1 MNWFSRHFQKR
12 SAAVDS
18 TATKDGANVRKAI
31 HIDRQFSEAFRD
43 NDIEAVSR
51 IIKIKPKLLKNRITG
66 GDLLYQACQRNS
78 AEMIK
83 YLMSMGFSVHSR
95 SKLYGVS
102 TLTTAARHGRYDIVK
117 FLIDEGVT
125 LDTETAL
132 QNPLFAAVYSGNLSI
147 VSLVLDQGFD
157 PLIAY
162 TSDTM
167 TNMNAIGFGFW
178 NFEDDAAELIIDYV
192 SQGDPSI
199 ANKLRSEAKKTF

>member
-12 SAAVDS
+12 SASVDS
-18 TATKDGANVRKAI
+18 TATKAGANIREAI
-31 HIDRQFSEAFRD
+31 HLDRQFYEAFRD

-51 IIKIKPKLLKNRITG
+51 IIKIKPKLLKHRITG

-78 AEMIK
+78 LEMIK
-83 YLMSMGFSVHSR
+83 YFISLGFNVHSR
-95 SKLYGVS
+95 SNLYGVS
-102 TLTTAARHGRYDIVK
+102 TLTAAARNGRYDITK

-125 LDTETAL
+125 LDTGTAL
-132 QNPLFAAVYSGNLSI
+132 QNPLFAAVSSGNLSI
-147 VSLVLDQGFD
+147 VSLILEQGFD

-178 NFEDDAAELIIDYV
+178 NFEDNAAELIIDYV
-192 SQGDPSI
+192 SQSDSSI
-199 ANKLRSEAKKTF
+199 ANKLRSEAKRMF